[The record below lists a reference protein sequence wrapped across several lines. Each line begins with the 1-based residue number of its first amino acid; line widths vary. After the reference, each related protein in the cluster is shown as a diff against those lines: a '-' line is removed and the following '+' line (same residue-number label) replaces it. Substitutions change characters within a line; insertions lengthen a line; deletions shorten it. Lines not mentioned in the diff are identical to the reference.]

1 MNKIENKFLLA
12 GDKFM
17 PQMHLR
23 SLELIVIKKVIKLL
37 VILTVKKLLEHFKM
51 VNCKKVKKS
60 LELKK

>member
-17 PQMHLR
+17 PHMHLR

-37 VILTVKKLLEHFKM
+37 VILTVKKLSKWSIA
-51 VNCKKVKKS
+51 KKS
-60 LELKK
+60 KRV